1 MGRVRIP
8 RQQGRFGRIAWTGAA
23 LVAALACYHTFLAG
37 PVGAQQGADDLQKRV
52 AALEA
57 GQKAILKE
65 LQEIKA
71 LLQARPP
78 SPAPAQPAGAAAQ
91 PRPPALPNFDLEIGG
106 APAKGRAD
114 ARLVLVEFSDFQ
126 CPYCGRYTRDTLG
139 QIEKDYIE
147 TGKVRYVFRH
157 FPLERLHPL
166 ALRAAHAS
174 ECAHAQGRFWEMH
187 NRLFA
192 NQQALAE
199 ADLLKTAQDLG
210 LNMGSFKSCLAD
222 QPAAPPKVRKD
233 QAEGARAGIS
243 GTPTIFLGTMTKEG
257 RVKVLR
263 KLVGAQ
269 PYPNFKK
276 AIDETLA
283 SLGAAGGTP

>member
-1 MGRVRIP
+1 MGRVKIP
-8 RQQGRFGRIAWTGAA
+8 RHEERFSRIAWTGAA
-23 LVAALACYHTFLAG
+23 LVAALVCYNTFLAG
-37 PVGAQQGADDLQKRV
+37 PVSARQGADDLQKRV

-78 SPAPAQPAGAAAQ
+78 TPAQPAGAAAQ
-91 PRPPALPNFDLEIGG
+91 PRPPALPTFDLEIAGS
-106 APAKGRAD
+106 PAKGRAD
-114 ARLVLVEFSDFQ
+114 AKLVLVEFSDFQ
-126 CPYCGRYTRDTLG
+126 CPYCGRYTRDTLH
-139 QIEKDYIE
+139 QLEKEYVE

-174 ECAHAQGRFWEMH
+174 ECANAQGRFWEMH

-222 QPAAPPKVRKD
+222 QPTSPPKVRKD

-243 GTPTIFLGTMTKEG
+243 GTPTIFLGTLTKEG

-263 KLVGAQ
+263 RLVGAQ

-276 AIDETLA
+276 AIDDTLA
-283 SLGAAGGTP
+283 SIGAAGGTP